1 MVDLPGSAP
10 GPAHQVPQDGP
21 LYRIGDG
28 IHRSLAARQMGHSE
42 IQAIELTRDGA
53 TANLG
58 RIPLTRLFVD
68 VNKASIP
75 MDDRWQRALEEVGR
89 GQAHPIEV
97 TGITPEKAKLLL
109 PLSLVKMKRL

>member
-1 MVDLPGSAP
+1 MHLWLTYLVPRL
-10 GPAHQVPQDGP
+10 GPRTKYQ
-21 LYRIGDG
+21 
-28 IHRSLAARQMGHSE
+28 
-42 IQAIELTRDGA
+42 
-53 TANLG
+53 
-58 RIPLTRLFVD
+58 LFVD